1 LYFWK
6 SAKWVNGLTLMDN
19 NDPGFWEQSG
29 YNLHGDPWKEER
41 YW

>member
-1 LYFWK
+1 
-6 SAKWVNGLTLMDN
+6 MDG
-19 NDPGFWEQSG
+19 NDPGFWEQAG